1 MKVTSSRELAL
12 RWWRNL
18 EYSEQSLT
26 ASCFGF
32 ANRNV
37 SSLTGRNIEYLYSKM
52 LQIKGGETF
61 FEKSDMVFKIDNN
74 MNSLSKAIAIT
85 SAAFVGKND
94 KGGQPYILHCLYV
107 MDKVKHLGNE
117 VMCAA
122 VMHDLIEDT
131 DCTFDELRQE
141 GFTQEVITIL
151 ELLTHRKETDY
162 MDYIKAISVHPSATA
177 IKLADLEHNSKIT
190 RLKGLRKKDFD
201 RLEKYIKA
209 YTYLKN

>member
-1 MKVTSSRELAL
+1 MKVTNSRELAL
-12 RWWRNL
+12 IWWQHLGFSEKKSITNL
-18 EYSEQSLT
+18 
-26 ASCFGF
+26 FGF
-32 ANRNV
+32 ANRNEN
-37 SSLTGRNIEYLYSKM
+37 SLTGREIECLYNKA
-52 LQIKGGETF
+52 LILKGGEDF
-61 FEKSDMVFKIDNN
+61 LMKSYTVKKINKN

-85 SAAFVGKND
+85 SAAFVGGND